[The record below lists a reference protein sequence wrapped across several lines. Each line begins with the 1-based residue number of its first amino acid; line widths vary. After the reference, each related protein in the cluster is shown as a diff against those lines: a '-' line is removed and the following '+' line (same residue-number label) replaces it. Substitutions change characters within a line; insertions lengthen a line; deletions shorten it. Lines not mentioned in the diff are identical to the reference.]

1 MVNASFFLLICGLLA
16 GAATAL
22 APGAPLDRL
31 LPLLALLLGGCGL
44 VMLYRALLVPAKK
57 LERDLRGM
65 NADTPRAR
73 DAAYGAL
80 RPVAE
85 AVSAHT
91 AELRRKRAQARRDAE
106 DAAQSLEEW
115 REKYN
120 LMLAGQQLIRENLA
134 DSAKRTRALSGEL
147 SRLFRAMSETAP
159 DAAPDSH
166 ATLSRRAR
174 GANTLVEQ
182 FLKKFDS
189 DLEFLNS
196 CLSQVEKFT
205 DGAQTGRQ
213 TALQPANDGI
223 VVWSDALSTGV
234 PAIDGQHKLLLSYIN
249 KLHRAIRNG
258 RDEKTL
264 LEVLDALAGY
274 AFTHFNTEEIF
285 FCHSDY
291 PDANRHIQIH
301 EQFKAKVMEF
311 RDAVSDGKANVDME
325 VLDFLKNW
333 LIEHI
338 QGMDVA
344 FAPYLAKIA
353 DGDRP

>member
-147 SRLFRAMSETAP
+147 SRLLRAMSETAP

-205 DGAQTGRQ
+205 DGAQTGR
-213 TALQPANDGI
+213 
-223 VVWSDALSTGV
+223 
-234 PAIDGQHKLLLSYIN
+234 
-249 KLHRAIRNG
+249 
-258 RDEKTL
+258 
-264 LEVLDALAGY
+264 
-274 AFTHFNTEEIF
+274 
-285 FCHSDY
+285 
-291 PDANRHIQIH
+291 
-301 EQFKAKVMEF
+301 
-311 RDAVSDGKANVDME
+311 
-325 VLDFLKNW
+325 
-333 LIEHI
+333 
-338 QGMDVA
+338 
-344 FAPYLAKIA
+344 
-353 DGDRP
+353 

>member
-134 DSAKRTRALSGEL
+134 DSAKRTRA
-147 SRLFRAMSETAP
+147 FRRTVPPFARHVRNRAGRGP
-159 DAAPDSH
+159 GQPRDALTP
-166 ATLSRRAR
+166 RAR
-174 GANTLVEQ
+174 RE
-182 FLKKFDS
+182 
-189 DLEFLNS
+189 
-196 CLSQVEKFT
+196 
-205 DGAQTGRQ
+205 
-213 TALQPANDGI
+213 
-223 VVWSDALSTGV
+223 
-234 PAIDGQHKLLLSYIN
+234 Y
-249 KLHRAIRNG
+249 
-258 RDEKTL
+258 
-264 LEVLDALAGY
+264 AG
-274 AFTHFNTEEIF
+274 
-285 FCHSDY
+285 
-291 PDANRHIQIH
+291 
-301 EQFKAKVMEF
+301 
-311 RDAVSDGKANVDME
+311 
-325 VLDFLKNW
+325 
-333 LIEHI
+333 
-338 QGMDVA
+338 
-344 FAPYLAKIA
+344 
-353 DGDRP
+353 